1 MGNPFETFGDKI
13 CDNSGPICD
22 KKLVVGIVAV
32 VLVLVILVLVYFAF
46 IRKKDTMAV
55 RRSSLGGNFLT
66 GGNMPLG
73 TRSLR
78 TDTGSDNRQYEGYWA
93 QEDGLYPSKKENLT
107 GWREGPVFNAP
118 VDAPEVAAE
127 GFAGSSATFNNEDE
141 LASMLRY

>member
-1 MGNPFETFGDKI
+1 MVNPFDSFGSTI
-13 CDNSGPICD
+13 CEKGQICS
-22 KKLVVGIVAV
+22 KPMIAGIVAV

-46 IRKKDTMAV
+46 FRKDKMSV

-73 TRSLR
+73 HRAMR
-78 TDTGSDNRQYEGYWA
+78 TDTGSDNRQYVDYWEK
-93 QEDGLYPSKKENLT
+93 EDTVYPSQKENLT

-127 GFAGSSATFNNEDE
+127 GFAGSSATYNNEDE